1 MSRNVRLTALW
12 IVAAAAVMVARAQD
26 DVPLPT
32 PTITVSTHLVQI
44 SVIAR
49 NSKGS
54 PAVKLTKDDFV
65 LRDQGK
71 ARKISVFEVESD
83 GLRKKAEEPAA
94 ADTFS
99 NRSEPEVPA
108 SGVSNSAPSSA
119 RGNITILLLDNLN
132 TLSGSHSMPYED
144 SPVWMEDGAAL
155 YAKHRLLVALQQMDP
170 ADRVAIYV
178 LGGSLRLLC
187 DFTCDREQQI
197 AAVNTYDPASKT
209 LREVAEPGV
218 YRLPM
223 DPELLK
229 SSNNALAAQFN
240 GARARATLTSL
251 SVIAKHVAAIPGRKS
266 LLWLTADLPIPGQA
280 AARVVAP
287 ANIAIYPVDARGL
300 MPAMFVENTAVG
312 GAPPSLR
319 APGTTPPGIEAMRE
333 MAYETGG
340 RAYVN
345 TNGISQAIREVAED
359 DGARY
364 TVGFYVDEASVD
376 GKFHELK
383 LQVDKPGVTLE
394 LPRGYF
400 ATKDPPPSDSTYARI
415 LAAIQSPY
423 NATAIPLDITAAKLE
438 KPKPHM
444 LQLTGSIGIANLPM
458 LAEDADHSALLEIRL
473 VEQDAA
479 GNVLRQAIHR
489 MDLRLT
495 EKQYHAYLES
505 GVAFRQTLQPL
516 PSTTVMRVLVREPES
531 RQLGSVILPLR
542 QLK

>member
-1 MSRNVRLTALW
+1 
-12 IVAAAAVMVARAQD
+12 
-26 DVPLPT
+26 
-32 PTITVSTHLVQI
+32 
-44 SVIAR
+44 
-49 NSKGS
+49 
-54 PAVKLTKDDFV
+54 
-65 LRDQGK
+65 
-71 ARKISVFEVESD
+71 
-83 GLRKKAEEPAA
+83 
-94 ADTFS
+94 
-99 NRSEPEVPA
+99 
-108 SGVSNSAPSSA
+108 
-119 RGNITILLLDNLN
+119 
-132 TLSGSHSMPYED
+132 
-144 SPVWMEDGAAL
+144 
-155 YAKHRLLVALQQMDP
+155 
-170 ADRVAIYV
+170 
-178 LGGSLRLLC
+178 
-187 DFTCDREQQI
+187 
-197 AAVNTYDPASKT
+197 
-209 LREVAEPGV
+209 
-218 YRLPM
+218 
-223 DPELLK
+223 
-229 SSNNALAAQFN
+229 
-240 GARARATLTSL
+240 
-251 SVIAKHVAAIPGRKS
+251 
-266 LLWLTADLPIPGQA
+266 
-280 AARVVAP
+280 
-287 ANIAIYPVDARGL
+287 
-300 MPAMFVENTAVG
+300 MFVENTAVG

-319 APGTTPPGIEAMRE
+319 APGTTPPGIEAMQE

-458 LAEDADHSALLEIRL
+458 PAEDADHSALLEIRL

-479 GNVLRQAIHR
+479 GNVLRQAIHH

-495 EKQYHAYLES
+495 EQQYHAYLES

-516 PSTTVMRVLVREPES
+516 PSTTVVRVLVREPES